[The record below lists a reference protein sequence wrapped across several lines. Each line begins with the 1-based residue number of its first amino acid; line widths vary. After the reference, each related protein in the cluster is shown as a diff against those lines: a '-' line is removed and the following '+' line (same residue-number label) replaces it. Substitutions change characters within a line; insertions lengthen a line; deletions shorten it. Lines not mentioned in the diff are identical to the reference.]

1 MRIKWIYTLMQAE
14 AKPPAAESV
23 TPDGPE
29 RRIAIHELYTT
40 LDSYADRM
48 ALRFAGPIALV
59 CALLTWLLNWG
70 RNPIP
75 FVSDTAGFGVLIFF
89 FTIVIGFGVG
99 AVGFVVGVRYRN
111 RLVEADLRRSWAW
124 PVIPLALAYTLVML
138 LVVTIVLQFIDAA
151 FKDLALSPLYAAL
164 VVGVVCGLVAYS
176 VADHTMQITVRSVI
190 NIFAIILFAGIAFSA
205 INVNNP
211 LWWEESFSFLG
222 EIKSTERN
230 VFNVTLIIS
239 GVIFVIL
246 QQFFM
251 DLFVRLEEGGLLSP
265 FKTRLVRVSLIAIG
279 VALALVGLFPF
290 GVNELMNTL
299 HSLSAYALVGILLA
313 HMLFAR
319 QLLPYFAREFYAMT
333 WLMIGGLV
341 LALVLHFLGSINTV
355 GIELIGFTVAGAWF
369 MLFVDNVERLVDRTE
384 SNDGPITAL
393 YDGNH
398 RPVQP
403 LSGRQTQEDVTP

>member
-265 FKTRLVRVSLIAIG
+265 FKTRLVRVSLLVIG
-279 VALALVGLFPF
+279 AALALVGLIPF
-290 GVNELMNTL
+290 GANELMNTL
-299 HSLSAYALVGILLA
+299 HSLSAYTLVGILLA

-319 QLLPYFAREFYAMT
+319 QLLPYLAREFYAMT

>member
-1 MRIKWIYTLMQAE
+1 
-14 AKPPAAESV
+14 
-23 TPDGPE
+23 
-29 RRIAIHELYTT
+29 
-40 LDSYADRM
+40 M

-75 FVSDTAGFGVLIFF
+75 FVGDMAGFGVLIFF

-99 AVGFVVGVRYRN
+99 AVGFVIGVRYRN
-111 RLVEADLRRSWAW
+111 WLVEPDLRRSWAW

-164 VVGVVCGLVAYS
+164 VVGVVCGLVAYN
-176 VADHTMQITVRSVI
+176 VADHTIQITVRSVI
-190 NIFAIILFAGIAFSA
+190 NIFAVILFAGIAFSA
-205 INVNNP
+205 VNVNNP

-222 EIKSTERN
+222 ELKSTERN

-251 DLFVRLEEGGLLSP
+251 DLFVRLEEGGLLSSA
-265 FKTRLVRVSLIAIG
+265 KTRLVQVSLITIG
-279 VALALVGLFPF
+279 VALTLVGLIPF
-290 GVNELMNTL
+290 GVNEFMNAL
-299 HSLSAYALVGILLA
+299 HSMSAYTLIAILLA
-313 HMLFAR
+313 HMLLVR
-319 QLLPYFAREFYAMT
+319 RLLPYFSREFYAMT

-341 LALVLHFLGSINTV
+341 LALALHFLGSINTV

-384 SNDGPITAL
+384 SNDGPIPSF
-393 YDGNH
+393 YDDNQ
-398 RPVQP
+398 RPV
-403 LSGRQTQEDVTP
+403 